1 MKRILLT
8 IAVLALMATP
18 ALAGSSLGGWNEGD
32 PGTTHQLWWF
42 KVVEQD
48 GGAYYDWKASPD
60 RSYNNPTDIMKAYI
74 HGQYDG
80 YTAFTPLAGED
91 FIDLHLE
98 IGNYPNPSE
107 YKEIWVDFGFTGT
120 LVWNADSPDVDGVGN
135 PSITYTTVI
144 LGPQGNADF
153 GARIYP
159 NPAKEDIWFR
169 IGPTA
174 TGTPPV
180 LDYLHVDTI
189 CIPAPGAI
197 LLGSIGVAFVG
208 WLRRRRTL

>member
-1 MKRILLT
+1 MI
-8 IAVLALMATP
+8 ATP
-18 ALAGSSLGGWNEGD
+18 ALANPTSLGWWNEGD
-32 PGTTHQLWWF
+32 ARTSHQVWEF
-42 KVVEQD
+42 TNVQQD
-48 GGAYYDWKASPD
+48 GGAYYDWKASATVMD
-60 RSYNNPTDIMKAYI
+60 NPKNIAMAYI

-80 YTAFTPLAGED
+80 SGSFTPLSGET
-91 FIDLHLE
+91 FIDVHLE
-98 IGNYPNPSE
+98 IGNFEEPLA
-107 YKEIWVDFGFTGT
+107 YKEIWVNFESIGT
-120 LVWNADSPDVDGVGN
+120 LVYNADSPDVDGVGSE
-135 PSITYTTVI
+135 PLYTTVY
-144 LGPQGNADF
+144 LQGPGPGTGSDF
-153 GARIYP
+153 GAIIRP

-180 LDYLHVDTI
+180 LDYVHVDTI